1 MQPCYEFSWLSCYFT
16 KQKHSLQTIQ
26 TSLRCLDISRKQHC
40 FASQESQKRHLK
52 IISVKCVCVCSFWT
66 SLPLMSS
73 DSQAKMKPQSASRW
87 GKSDQGQGDV
97 QTVVYRYKCC
107 QWLLL
112 ALKEE
117 HDTAELKKYSTGSE
131 WRRMC
136 AHLMSLQDIHVFVS
150 LFTSRWMESLSP
162 HSLSQCALSHRRP
175 WGRDKL
181 CLTGLI
187 HSRSQTLKPEWTAAF
202 LPSWETTEFIRLFCF
217 LKGASRFRLCTISVT
232 ALQSEKPDLYL
243 WLLPSYKL
251 R

>member
-1 MQPCYEFSWLSCYFT
+1 MTQLLFYETKTQPSNDPNKFT
-16 KQKHSLQTIQ
+16 VL
-26 TSLRCLDISRKQHC
+26 
-40 FASQESQKRHLK
+40 RHLEK
-52 IISVKCVCVCSFWT
+52 AALLCFSGISEKAFKNNKCEMCVCVCSFWT

-87 GKSDQGQGDV
+87 GKSDHGQGDV

-150 LFTSRWMESLSP
+150 LFTSHWMESLSP

-217 LKGASRFRLCTISVT
+217 FKRRLSFPT
-232 ALQSEKPDLYL
+232 LHH
-243 WLLPSYKL
+243 
-251 R
+251 

>member
-1 MQPCYEFSWLSCYFT
+1 M
-16 KQKHSLQTIQ
+16 
-26 TSLRCLDISRKQHC
+26 
-40 FASQESQKRHLK
+40 
-52 IISVKCVCVCSFWT
+52 CVCVCSFWT

-181 CLTGLI
+181 CLTVDPKHSNLNGLQPSSL
-187 HSRSQTLKPEWTAAF
+187 HGRQQSLSDSFVFVSDFAPLVWLHFKVRSLIFISDSCRLTNWDKLSLMLLF
-202 LPSWETTEFIRLFCF
+202 LR
-217 LKGASRFRLCTISVT
+217 VN
-232 ALQSEKPDLYL
+232 
-243 WLLPSYKL
+243 
-251 R
+251 